1 MNALTGMFMQKDATL
16 DEAVVL
22 GFLGEAA
29 LTAIEFYAVH
39 RGQAFDAQSYGI
51 AFGAIIGGVSA
62 LMKFRKESPGVSL

>member
-16 DEAVVL
+16 DEAIVM

-51 AFGAIIGGVSA
+51 AFGAIIAAVTA
-62 LMKFRKESPGVSL
+62 LMKFRKETPSAGI